1 MGYKPRSML
10 LTPLLCSLPFSL
22 VSAFP
27 QTTVEF
33 RNKFW
38 YLVTYWQTSRLILPS
53 ENTLWSFLT
62 TLRVVEDIFGDNL
75 LIGLP

>member
-1 MGYKPRSML
+1 MGYEPRSML

-22 VSAFP
+22 VSAFL
-27 QTTVEF
+27 QTTMGF

-38 YLVTYWQTSRLILPS
+38 YLVTCWQTSWLILLS
-53 ENTLWSFLT
+53 ENILWSFST
-62 TLRVVEDIFGDNL
+62 TLRVVEDILQDSL